1 MILDLL
7 KWGVVMFKLDDI
19 IELAKIAMSEIPEKF
34 DKPFNKIHIYREK
47 YFGNYIAEFTGEN
60 LEPAA
65 VEIIRRTGEVALKYG
80 DIELNPDIEVDNFEL
95 LQDIGVYEIKPY

>member
-1 MILDLL
+1 M
-7 KWGVVMFKLDDI
+7 G
-19 IELAKIAMSEIPEKF
+19 
-34 DKPFNKIHIYREK
+34 
-47 YFGNYIAEFTGEN
+47 AEFTGEN